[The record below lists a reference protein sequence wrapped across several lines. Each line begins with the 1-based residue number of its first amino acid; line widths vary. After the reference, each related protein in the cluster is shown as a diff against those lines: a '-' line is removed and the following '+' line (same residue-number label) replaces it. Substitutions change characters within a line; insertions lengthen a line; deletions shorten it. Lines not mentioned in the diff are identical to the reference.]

1 MRIHL
6 PTGILLKTPAE
17 SATPVKA
24 PSGESNNDKPKLPSV
39 NPNRYLMP
47 GMEATHVPNN
57 RLDDEN
63 KKPTANAGLNFIN
76 EEMFLIIKYLLRR

>member
-6 PTGILLKTPAE
+6 PTGILLKTLAE

-24 PSGESNNDKPKLPSV
+24 PRGESNNDKPKLPSV
-39 NPNRYLMP
+39 KPNLYLMS
-47 GMEATHVPNN
+47 GMEATQVPNN

-63 KKPTANAGLNFIN
+63 KKPTASAGFNFIKDK
-76 EEMFLIIKYLLRR
+76 MFLIIQYLQ